1 MHLPHATQRRVLQK
15 WIIENSDSED
25 DPNKLAPKA
34 KQLLEM
40 LQKKDFSVLQISDRY
55 FVHQREGYLC
65 LETKNPILSIPQL
78 AIVEDC
84 SLFLANGYKILIQRE
99 KLGENLIDQIF
110 KKKINPER
118 EAYLSTASLE
128 RLFLRSRAAGDLFKP
143 IGAPGSKKVSDWMI
157 DRKWSEE
164 QKVETPVFINS
175 SNEIVWIPGFA
186 PAEFTKVVLTD
197 KWVIRLTYGHT
208 GT

>member
-84 SLFLANGYKILIQRE
+84 PLFLANGYKILIQRGKIGGESNRSNIE
-99 KLGENLIDQIF
+99 KED
-110 KKKINPER
+110 K
-118 EAYLSTASLE
+118 
-128 RLFLRSRAAGDLFKP
+128 SRTG
-143 IGAPGSKKVSDWMI
+143 
-157 DRKWSEE
+157 
-164 QKVETPVFINS
+164 
-175 SNEIVWIPGFA
+175 
-186 PAEFTKVVLTD
+186 
-197 KWVIRLTYGHT
+197 VISFDC
-208 GT
+208 